1 MGDNGTADTL
11 ASASKAFSPANRRRL
26 SAPGLRTFLAI
37 ADLWGLT
44 EPQRR
49 LALGNPSI
57 PIYRRWVRTARMHGV
72 LTLTV
77 DVLARISAVLGI
89 HQALGILF
97 KTEAEGI
104 EWLRGPHKA
113 TVFGGQPP
121 LSLIANGDKDSLL
134 TVRRFLEAAQGGL
147 YMAPNEIDA
156 DFQPYTDGQI
166 VDVSAPLSTSPD
178 QAPVADRPGFG
189 EGEHHE

>member
-1 MGDNGTADTL
+1 LNVDA
-11 ASASKAFSPANRRRL
+11 
-26 SAPGLRTFLAI
+26 
-37 ADLWGLT
+37 LT
-44 EPQRR
+44 Q
-49 LALGNPSI
+49 
-57 PIYRRWVRTARMHGV
+57 
-72 LTLTV
+72 
-77 DVLARISAVLGI
+77 ISAVLGI

-156 DFQPYTDGQI
+156 NFEPYTDQQI
-166 VDVSAPLSTSPD
+166 VDVAPRLSTTPD
-178 QAPVADRPGFG
+178 EAPVGERPSFR
-189 EGEHHE
+189 EGDQDE